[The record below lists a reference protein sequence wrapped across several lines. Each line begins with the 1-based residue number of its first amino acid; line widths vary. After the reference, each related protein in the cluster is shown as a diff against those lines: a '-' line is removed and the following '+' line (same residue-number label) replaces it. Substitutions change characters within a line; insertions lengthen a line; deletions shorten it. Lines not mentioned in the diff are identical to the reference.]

1 MYTADP
7 GPITGFSIA
16 DPTLSMM
23 VLILGVFIMIVG
35 IVIAA
40 VVYRESR
47 EWKKMILPMFDRG
60 PAEMAPELA
69 EESGGLARQKAARNR
84 EIFGR
89 VFGHMDVAG
98 LLGGGATVVMG
109 LLIILI
115 GLTLNG

>member
-7 GPITGFSIA
+7 GPTGISIA
-16 DPTLSMM
+16 DPSLSMM
-23 VLILGVFIMIVG
+23 VLILGLFIVIVG
-35 IVIAA
+35 IIISA

-47 EWKKMILPMFDRG
+47 EWRKMILPIFDG
-60 PAEMAPELA
+60 SPAETAS
-69 EESGGLARQKAARNR
+69 ESADESVGLARQKAARNK
-84 EIFGR
+84 EIFSR

-109 LLIILI
+109 TLIVLI

>member
-7 GPITGFSIA
+7 GPISGFSIV
-16 DPTLSMM
+16 DPTLAMT

-35 IVIAA
+35 IVIAG

-47 EWKKMILPMFDRG
+47 EWKKMILPMFDRS
-60 PAEMAPELA
+60 PAEMTPESA
-69 EESGGLARQKAARNR
+69 GESDGLARQKAARNK
-84 EIFGR
+84 EIFSR

-98 LLGGGATVVMG
+98 LLGGGATVIMG
-109 LLIILI
+109 VLIILI

>member
-1 MYTADP
+1 MYAADP
-7 GPITGFSIA
+7 GSVTGTSIS

-23 VLILGVFIMIVG
+23 VLILGLFIVIVG

-47 EWKKMILPMFDRG
+47 EWKKMILPIFDRL
-60 PAEMAPELA
+60 PDEAVSQSS
-69 EESGGLARQKAARNR
+69 EESGEMTHPSAAIKR
-84 EIFGR
+84 EIFSR

-109 LLIILI
+109 MMIILI
-115 GLTLNG
+115 GLALNG

>member
-1 MYTADP
+1 MDTGDP

-47 EWKKMILPMFDRG
+47 EWKKIILPMFDRS
-60 PAEMAPELA
+60 PAEMTPESA
-69 EESGGLARQKAARNR
+69 DESGGLARQKAARNK
-84 EIFGR
+84 EIFSR

-109 LLIILI
+109 TLIILI